1 MSVRRC
7 SARGCVPYPR
17 PKLLVS
23 SSFPHTTLHCF
34 PHTNPRPALAR
45 ATLLCANG
53 ADGDPPRPRPDHR
66 SHQAAERAGH
76 ILPFVSGDSDNLL
89 RLSLTV
95 PRVSCQALWASPV
108 EQHGERPPSA
118 HTPQPPP
125 NAPKQDLLGA
135 SKKGLPV
142 QYKRNV
148 GAGRTVPVPVLL
160 GGVMAAMAYGWW
172 NYGSYVLNDRCALS
186 PSAGSPPAF
195 WSATLAR
202 PPTPSLL
209 RANRVRAWCFGVV
222 RREIQEEKHLVRV
235 AITPFLQAE
244 ADYRF
249 ILREDETKAWEKE
262 TMKDVPGYK
271 AGESV
276 YHSKTRWQPPATD
289 SMPRWA

>member
-1 MSVRRC
+1 M
-7 SARGCVPYPR
+7 AI
-17 PKLLVS
+17 
-23 SSFPHTTLHCF
+23 
-34 PHTNPRPALAR
+34 
-45 ATLLCANG
+45 
-53 ADGDPPRPRPDHR
+53 PPPPRPDHR

-95 PRVSCQALWASPV
+95 PRVSCQALWASPM

-186 PSAGSPPAF
+186 PPSAREPSCLLFGDTRSPPHAI
-195 WSATLAR
+195 AA
-202 PPTPSLL
+202 P